1 MADKYDAFLDAPDTP
16 AVKTVDKYDA
26 FLDAPVTPDA
36 PVQRV
41 APTPAPVQA
50 VASQL
55 GVMEQLRADAKADLE
70 RRKTAPVIGPVGM
83 IESGL
88 NTLTGLGSTA
98 IGGLAGIAGAVLPG
112 PQGQGAE
119 WLKKIQESGTYQP
132 RTEAGKAASGA
143 IAAPTTLID
152 ELAQTVGEYV
162 GGNEGRLVGAV
173 APSIVGSIFGIR
185 APLKSIAT
193 TKFEPPSLPKF
204 APMENVRAN
213 SARTY
218 EPILTERAT
227 AASAADWQRAAAIDA
242 AKVAREHGIVMN
254 PASVSGG
261 GHSVKMAAAG
271 GSTHFN
277 TAASI
282 ANKPKWNDMVRQD
295 LGIGENVPL
304 TAKTYDAVRKAI
316 AKPYDDA
323 ATLGKLTPNESAIN
337 SIREIDI
344 PEILPAGEQAAG
356 KMKRITDMVA
366 EQLESGMTGKD
377 AVNTTRTLRKEAKAV
392 FDSVRGGNQ
401 VDHVTIQTAKAKMA
415 IAEKIDETISSNIS
429 DPKWKSSFDESR
441 RKMAQS
447 YAYERATNLVRQ
459 QVDPQVFAQEM
470 QGRHY
475 LTGNAAKMGEIAG
488 NYPEIANVY
497 AERGKAFGMPVR
509 SGPAGTLGF
518 AVGSLYGAPVA
529 TSATAAGLASI
540 GEKLYGK
547 RLRSE
552 AAQQKYATPVDRRM
566 PLPEQ
571 TPTTPTS
578 TSIVPYVSPVEVVDN
593 VPNFVFGKPD
603 QPAPR
608 VTPVGE
614 DLSIPRIGMTRGPVG
629 GQMGALRAEDARV
642 RDLSM
647 RQGLA
652 AEQAAAAAEAASPRV
667 PARGGMLFDLD
678 PVTGK
683 LRAADQG
690 VKGATPEIW
699 QANTGANLRSAAEKV
714 AAGQEFKM
722 TAAEKVAWGKT
733 SVDIKSVAPEFSKLT
748 DKQVMSRMQDRQWV
762 QSTIDKANQKA
773 EMFAQIEKQSQDRVA
788 QSMAR
793 IQREKMLDIAE
804 QLQDALGARPSSRGY
819 TQGDKTRK
827 FQRGL
832 LTDMG
837 EPK

>member
-1 MADKYDAFLDAPDTP
+1 MMADKYDAFLDAPDTP
-16 AVKTVDKYDA
+16 AGKIVDKYDA
-26 FLDAPVTPDA
+26 FLDAPVVQSA
-36 PVQRV
+36 PTAVPV
-41 APTPAPVQA
+41 ATPAPAQPAQTPTAYKPTAFEELTGA
-50 VASQL
+50 VAEPLMKMGSSL
-55 GVMEQLRADAKADLE
+55 VAK
-70 RRKTAPVIGPVGM
+70 PVSEV
-83 IESGL
+83 
-88 NTLTGLGSTA
+88 
-98 IGGLAGIAGAVLPG
+98 AGIAAMFSDY
-112 PQGQGAE
+112 
-119 WLKKIQESGTYQP
+119 LKGDKTGDPVGFQKSVQESLTYQP
-132 RTEAGKAASGA
+132 RTTLGASKYNPLNAIPEAVGSAMSAIGAPVKQFIKGDAASDTLRGVAANFVGEAVPQAIGMIGVKNAPLIGKTVKEAGAVTGEVVRDAAKSAAFTKEAAKQAAS
-143 IAAPTTLID
+143 
-152 ELAQTVGEYV
+152 
-162 GGNEGRLVGAV
+162 
-173 APSIVGSIFGIR
+173 S
-185 APLKSIAT
+185 
-193 TKFEPPSLPKF
+193 
-204 APMENVRAN
+204 
-213 SARTY
+213 
-218 EPILTERAT
+218 
-227 AASAADWQRAAAIDA
+227 ADWQRAAAIDA
-242 AKVAREHGIVMN
+242 AKAARENKIVLN
-254 PASVSGG
+254 PNMVTPGQ
-261 GHSVKMAAAG
+261 HNIKMAAAG
-271 GSTHFN
+271 GSSHFN

-282 ANKPKWNDMVRQD
+282 ANKSKWNDMVRQD
-295 LGIGENVPL
+295 LGIGDNVPL

-415 IAEKIDETISSNIS
+415 IAEKIDETISSNIT
-429 DPKWKSSFDESR
+429 DPKWKAKFDESR

-447 YAYERATNLVRQ
+447 YAYERATNLVRR

-470 QGRHY
+470 QGRHQ

-488 NYPEIANVY
+488 NFPEIANVY
-497 AERGKAFGMPVR
+497 AERGKVFGMPVR
-509 SGPAGTLGF
+509 SGPAGTAGF
-518 AVGSLYGAPVA
+518 AIGSLYGAPVA
-529 TSATAAGLASI
+529 TSATAAALASM

-547 RLRSE
+547 QLRGE
-552 AAQQKYATPVDRRM
+552 AAQKKYATPVDRRIM
-566 PLPEQ
+566 PTVEQ
-571 TPTTPTS
+571 EAVPQRGV
-578 TSIVPYVSPVEVVDN
+578 VPYVSPTEVVGN
-593 VPNFVFGKPD
+593 VPNFTFGKPAT
-603 QPAPR
+603 PGPK

-614 DLSIPRIGMTRGPVG
+614 DLSTPRIGMSTGPVG

-647 RQGLA
+647 RQGRA
-652 AEQAAAAAEAASPRV
+652 AEEAAAAAEAAAPRK
-667 PARGGMLFDLD
+667 PASGGMLFDLD

-683 LRAADQG
+683 LRAVDQG

-699 QANTGANLRSAAEKV
+699 QANTGANLKSAAEKV

-733 SVDIKSVAPEFSKLT
+733 SVDIKSMTPEFSKLT
-748 DKQVMSRMQDRQWV
+748 DKQIMSKMQDRQWV

-773 EMFAQIEKQSQDRVA
+773 EMFAQLEKQSQDRVA

-793 IQREKMLDIAE
+793 IQREKMLDVAE